1 MKRIGILTAAGI
13 FGMLSVTA
21 NVQAADYTV
30 AAPDA
35 GIFGKPTSVQ
45 TAVVGD
51 NINPAAVDQSKNS
64 ARIPPGFGSPTSN
77 LRGSG
82 APLTPNLASNYTNP
96 ATGEVMTGNVTVNAG
111 QPAVTVSSIQ
121 PSGNVTTSY
130 GTSVIMPP
138 QFIRPEDE
146 YYYEEEAFTDVTDSM
161 YYSAGHIGTLQIPEL
176 DLTVRV
182 YEGTAD
188 SALAKGAG
196 HFKETSIWNGNV
208 CLAAHNRGVNDY
220 FGEIH
225 TLDYGDRIK
234 LTTKKGTRTYRVY
247 NVEKISVYDTS
258 HLQGTSDN
266 ILTLITC
273 VRNQSNYRWCV
284 QARAD

>member
-111 QPAVTVSSIQ
+111 QPAVTVSSNQ

-138 QFIRPEDE
+138 QFIRPEED
-146 YYYEEEAFTDVTDSM
+146 YYYEEETFTDVTDSM

-273 VRNQSNYRWCV
+273 VRNQPDYRWCV
-284 QARAD
+284 QALAD